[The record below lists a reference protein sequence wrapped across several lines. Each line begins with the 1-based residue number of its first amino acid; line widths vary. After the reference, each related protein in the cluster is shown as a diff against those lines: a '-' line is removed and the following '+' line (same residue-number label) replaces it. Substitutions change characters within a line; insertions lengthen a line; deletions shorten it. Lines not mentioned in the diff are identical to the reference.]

1 MNRLHFWIGLAL
13 LGFLLYIAPGFLVHR
28 MYEGFETAAPVS
40 STATTVNPVEP
51 VVNAIKPS
59 APPATVSQLLEAI
72 QGLTAGITETPSM
85 ESPTAPTPVASTQG
99 AKKQPEGPTTQRSQ
113 PASVKETEKESEA
126 LKQGAGFIETKPFP
140 SEVDRAHQLAE
151 LAPSSAK
158 RSIEVMTPMENPN
171 CPDMRDYIRKDAIP
185 CWSCNLK

>member
-1 MNRLHFWIGLAL
+1 MQINRLHFWIGLAL

-28 MYEGFETAAPVS
+28 MYEGFDSA
-40 STATTVNPVEP
+40 ATTTAPVEP

-85 ESPTAPTPVASTQG
+85 ESPTAPAPVATTQG
-99 AKKQPEGPTTQRSQ
+99 AKKQPEAPTTQRSQ
-113 PASVKETEKESEA
+113 PASVKESEKESDA

-140 SEVDRAHQLAE
+140 SEVDRVHQLAAIA
-151 LAPSSAK
+151 APTAN
-158 RSIEVMTPMENPN
+158 RPVEPLTPMENPN

>member
-1 MNRLHFWIGLAL
+1 MNRLYFWIGLAL

-28 MYEGFETAAPVS
+28 MYEGFETEAPVVAGS
-40 STATTVNPVEP
+40 GVNTPVNPVTN
-51 VVNAIKPS
+51 VIKPS
-59 APPATVSQLLEAI
+59 APPATVSQLLDAI

-99 AKKQPEGPTTQRSQ
+99 AKKQPEGPITQRSQ
-113 PASVKETEKESEA
+113 PASARESEKESDA

-151 LAPSSAK
+151 IAPSTK
-158 RSIEVMTPMENPN
+158 RSVEALTPMENPN